1 MNQSLANARN
11 LSLADSCFL
20 PLFQGI
26 ALFTVNCLI
35 SVFGTLGNLMVC
47 IAVLVDRRLRRIS
60 HRLLV
65 SLAIADLIVTMIC
78 EPLFLKNLFHR
89 TFLQGCAIS
98 QLEFAYS
105 ILANTSCYA
114 SVVHLACVSVDR
126 FIAVLF
132 PLQHGPLM
140 NNCGL
145 FTMLVI
151 SWTIPISS
159 PIFRMALPE
168 SFPSAIVASGAF
180 ALSYLIIIFS
190 YLLIVVFLFYL
201 KNKRRNI
208 RTRSRSRPGKWSME
222 VRVTRTLAIV
232 IGVFTACWMPLMAAM
247 FATGKPLFKMNGPV
261 HMWLR
266 TLALSNSAMNFVIYT
281 VRMPDFRQAYDKIYK
296 KLCST

>member
-11 LSLADSCFL
+11 LSLEDNCFL
-20 PLFQGI
+20 PLFQGV
-26 ALFTVNCLI
+26 ALFTVNGLI
-35 SVFGTLGNLMVC
+35 SVLGTLGNLMVC
-47 IAVLVDRRLRRIS
+47 VAVLADRRLRRTS
-60 HRLLV
+60 HCLLV
-65 SLAIADLIVTMIC
+65 SLAIADLTVTMIC
-78 EPLFLKNLFHR
+78 EPLFLKNLFRR

-140 NNCGL
+140 NNRGL
-145 FTMLVI
+145 YTLLVI

-159 PIFRMALPE
+159 PVFRIALPA

-180 ALSYLIIIFS
+180 ALSYIIIIFS
-190 YLLIVVFLFYL
+190 YLLIVAFLFYL
-201 KNKRRNI
+201 KNKRQNI
-208 RTRSRSRPGKWSME
+208 RTRSRSGHGKWSME

-232 IGVFTACWMPLMAAM
+232 IGVFTICWMPLMAGL

-281 VRMPDFRQAYDKIYK
+281 VRMPDFRKAYDKMYK
-296 KLCST
+296 KVCGA